1 MHQKKAEGE
10 RQTLQ
15 VERTKWEEERENLTA
30 QAEKGYM
37 NLYSDITTKAQDVVK
52 KLQVNRFIFYILQM
66 SFSVAT

>member
-1 MHQKKAEGE
+1 M
-10 RQTLQ
+10 
-15 VERTKWEEERENLTA
+15 ERTKWEEERENLTA

-52 KLQVNRFIFYILQM
+52 KLQVNRFIFYKM